1 MKLYF
6 VVTVTLDCCE
16 FCLQLVN
23 LCVLSSQE
31 KAQKPILDIIASLHR

>member
-6 VVTVTLDCCE
+6 VVIVTLDYCE
-16 FCLQLVN
+16 IHLQLLN

-31 KAQKPILDIIASLHR
+31 KTQTPILDTIASFHG